1 MSNTLML
8 GVSRQCITPP
18 IGTPLYGYPVH
29 RPAQKVGDDLNVIAA
44 AFVCG
49 ETKAILLAAD
59 ICSCTARFTNQL
71 RAEIEAKT
79 GFPGSCIIFNCSH
92 THSGPNTSE
101 RTSGWGNPDMT
112 YINEILFPKSVEAA
126 VQATSALRPALFG
139 VATTECNVGIN
150 RRWLM
155 PDGKVEL
162 GQNPW
167 GVMDKEMTVM
177 SFVDPETREPLLNM
191 VHYGCHGTAAAR
203 SIEITRDWPGAM
215 KDVLERET
223 GAITMFIQGA
233 IGECGPRCP
242 NGRTAQSYPVAL
254 ELGYQAGH
262 DAVRAWKSIK
272 EWRNVPVNAI
282 CGDVTVPY
290 EPLMSKEE
298 AQAAI
303 DKLGS
308 EEELWAQDKRM
319 EINELLHLKAILGE
333 YAAGEPKTHFVYPQ
347 CILSIG
353 PVAIVPFP
361 MEIFF
366 YISMQL
372 RRYSKFTHTLSLSNS
387 NGTLG
392 YLPSQDQ
399 ICRGGYEVWQF
410 RYFNTYKMVDDA
422 DTHLVTGN
430 LKLLDEMFEQPTNK

>member
-1 MSNTLML
+1 MKNALMV

-29 RPAQKVGDDLNVIAA
+29 RPAQKIGDDLHVIAA
-44 AFVCG
+44 AFVSG
-49 ETKAILLAAD
+49 KTKAMILTAD
-59 ICSCTARFTNQL
+59 ICSCTARFTHQL
-71 RAEIEAKT
+71 RAEIESKT
-79 GFPGSCIIFNCSH
+79 GFPGCNLIFNCSH

-101 RTSGWGNPDMT
+101 RSSGWGEPDMT
-112 YINEILFPKSVEAA
+112 YINEILFPQSVKAA
-126 VQATSALRPALFG
+126 AQAAAALRPALFG

-150 RRWLM
+150 RRLLH
-155 PDGKVEL
+155 PDGKVDL

-177 SFVDPETREPLLNM
+177 SFIDPETQEPLLNM
-191 VHYGCHGTAAAR
+191 VHYGCHGTASGR

-215 KDVLERET
+215 KDVLERES
-223 GAITMFIQGA
+223 GALTMFIQGA

-242 NGRTAQSYPVAL
+242 NGKTAQSYPVAL

-272 EWRNVPVNAI
+272 EWRTVPVSAI

-290 EPLMSKEE
+290 EPLIAREDARAE
-298 AQAAI
+298 LE
-303 DKLGS
+303 KLGD
-308 EEELWAQDKRM
+308 EDELWARDERM
-319 EINELLHLKAILGE
+319 KINELRHMKAILAE
-333 YAAGEPKTHFVYPQ
+333 YEAGQPKTHFVYPQ
-347 CILSIG
+347 CVLSIG
-353 PVAIVPFP
+353 SVAIVPFP
-361 MEIFF
+361 MEMFF
-366 YISMQL
+366 YTSMQL
-372 RRYSKFTHTLSLSNS
+372 RRYSKFAHTLTLSNS

-410 RYFNTYKMVDDA
+410 RNFNTYKMVDNA
-422 DTHLVTGN
+422 DTYLVTEN
-430 LKLLDEMFEQPTNK
+430 LKLLDEAYEQQTKE